1 MHQILQVFTKRFDF
15 TKAFGFFGAMR
26 QGAITLPVYLN
37 FKRLL
42 PKDSLTNTLFL
53 NIDMILTSAA
63 KESICQKL
71 QSSQAYSISTC
82 HTLFVSS
89 KQGAMED

>member
-15 TKAFGFFGAMR
+15 RKAFGFFGGMIR
-26 QGAITLPVYLN
+26 GLLN

-42 PKDSLTNTLFL
+42 PKDSLMNTLFPDL
-53 NIDMILTSAA
+53 DMILTSAA
-63 KESICQKL
+63 KESIRQKQI
-71 QSSQAYSISTC
+71 QSSQAYSLSTC
-82 HTLFVSS
+82 HTLSVGS